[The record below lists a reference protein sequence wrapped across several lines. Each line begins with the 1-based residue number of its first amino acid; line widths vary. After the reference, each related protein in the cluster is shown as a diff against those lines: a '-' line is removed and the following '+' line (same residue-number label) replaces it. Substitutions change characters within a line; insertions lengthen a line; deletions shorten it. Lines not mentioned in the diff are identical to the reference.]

1 MIFGGDNIIDN
12 VKVKF
17 SNTTTNAE
25 TGVETTVTSKVTVGG
40 TYNYLVP
47 VGGYVGVLVNG
58 ALIFRG
64 MEEYHGSA
72 DIAGITNAN
81 VTDSSSAANMVDS
94 ATTKYLYVNP
104 IIGRVLNGYVATETN
119 KYRPFENGI
128 REYPDGSK
136 AFCLDSGITMLNKS
150 ASDFADQSA
159 TNTDAAQ
166 GVTMKN
172 GTKNYSIPDIDTSD
186 TSSITVGNYSSAK
199 SGTSYMKTKVTLLNC
214 QAVFLLG
221 GLIQSQATKNSPSAP
236 NTLVESVS
244 YGPATS
250 GTYKTTHVS
259 TYERIGEQDAAGTAA
274 PVSGHPYNDAI
285 DDGWSASAKPY
296 VAGKYTS
303 GGVLAMTNSNS
314 ICNIQLGSDSQA
326 SATTFILPDGF
337 KGLGGYLLSDNNIS
351 LFEFNGQNN
360 TISMDSQLQ
369 YYRIKLYIIK
379 LKQLILPI

>member
-25 TGVETTVTSKVTVGG
+25 TGVETTVTSKVTVSG

-64 MEEYHGSA
+64 MEKYHGSA

-166 GVTMKN
+166 GVTMKKRN
-172 GTKNYSIPDIDTSD
+172 EELFYS
-186 TSSITVGNYSSAK
+186 
-199 SGTSYMKTKVTLLNC
+199 
-214 QAVFLLG
+214 
-221 GLIQSQATKNSPSAP
+221 
-236 NTLVESVS
+236 
-244 YGPATS
+244 
-250 GTYKTTHVS
+250 
-259 TYERIGEQDAAGTAA
+259 
-274 PVSGHPYNDAI
+274 
-285 DDGWSASAKPY
+285 
-296 VAGKYTS
+296 
-303 GGVLAMTNSNS
+303 
-314 ICNIQLGSDSQA
+314 
-326 SATTFILPDGF
+326 
-337 KGLGGYLLSDNNIS
+337 GY
-351 LFEFNGQNN
+351 
-360 TISMDSQLQ
+360 
-369 YYRIKLYIIK
+369 
-379 LKQLILPI
+379 